1 LRAIWQ
7 RGWPADDAPDAV
19 ASAGRAFAQAC
30 REGVDTADILEGAK
44 TWVAAADAP
53 RFLPP
58 LAKWLASHG
67 WEKPPPK
74 RSRARGNGKAQ
85 HNGYAKPDMFKI
97 CLKEGGYRED
107 PETGEMYWPDD
118 DPNSSA
124 GEDDEPLG
132 TMMWG
137 GGR

>member
-1 LRAIWQ
+1 LRAVWQ
-7 RGWPADDAPDAV
+7 RGWPADDAPEAV

-30 REGVDTADILEGAK
+30 RDADAEDIIEAAK
-44 TWVAAADAP
+44 THVAAADAP

-58 LAKWLASHG
+58 LAKWLASRS

-74 RSRARGNGKAQ
+74 RSRARGNGKPQ
-85 HNGYAKPDMFKI
+85 HNPYAKPDMFKI
-97 CLKEGGYRED
+97 CLEAGGYRENAD
-107 PETGEMYWPDD
+107 GEMYWPGD
-118 DPNSSA
+118 DPNSGA

-137 GGR
+137 SGR